1 MSALTGLMELKIKI
15 TSHPNTMKKTPADF
29 ATSPTYLQAIVAVAS
44 LTGFASNIATPVH
57 ATEGGQ
63 ATYNPA
69 TQKSL
74 GVNGL
79 DLATVT
85 TVATSSYGN
94 SGYGQDDA
102 KSTSDVF

>member
-1 MSALTGLMELKIKI
+1 
-15 TSHPNTMKKTPADF
+15 MKKTPADF
-29 ATSPTYLQAIVAVAS
+29 ATTPAYLQAIVAAAT
-44 LTGFASNIATPVH
+44 LTGIASSIVTPAH

-69 TQKSL
+69 TQKSV

-85 TVATSSYGN
+85 TVSTSSYGN

-102 KSTSDVF
+102 KSTSDVI